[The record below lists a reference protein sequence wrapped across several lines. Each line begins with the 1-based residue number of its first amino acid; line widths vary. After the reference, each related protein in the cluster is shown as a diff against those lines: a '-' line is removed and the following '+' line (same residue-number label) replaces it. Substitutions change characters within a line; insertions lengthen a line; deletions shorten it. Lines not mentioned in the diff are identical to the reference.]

1 MPKGKDGSIEVYLES
16 RRADVGWVRLPM
28 KREQMEAELERLT
41 GSRMGTD
48 YTISSY
54 VCPYFEISEYEN
66 IELLNTVAD
75 LIEKLPQEEKLL
87 LKGWCNVHEQG
98 VPDLAEI
105 GSAALQISEGKLE
118 YRNGLVET
126 EDLGVCIAEE
136 RGYID
141 EVRKITESKLG
152 TDTDYIDYEAI
163 GRDFETNNSREYYY
177 KDFDGNLAGYIMSDE
192 NINEFLY
199 TQEEFLNHE
208 WEVNKEQAESP
219 LQKCMKRTAGRT
231 APRERGDRGYERS
244 RWNR

>member
-41 GSRMGTD
+41 GSRAGTD
-48 YTISSY
+48 YTIFSY
-54 VCPYFEISEYEN
+54 RCPYFEISEYEN

-105 GSAALQISEGKLE
+105 GSAALQIGEGKLE

-126 EDLGVCIAEE
+126 ED
-136 RGYID
+136 
-141 EVRKITESKLG
+141 
-152 TDTDYIDYEAI
+152 
-163 GRDFETNNSREYYY
+163 FETNNLRGYYY
-177 KDFDGNLAGYIMSDE
+177 QDFDGNLAGYIMSDE

-208 WEVNKEQAESP
+208 WEVKKDQALIASSE
-219 LQKCMKRTAGRT
+219 M
-231 APRERGDRGYERS
+231 
-244 RWNR
+244 